1 MTPDPLIQQKL
12 NYTFEYPVAF
22 TEDVFDPEN
31 PLLAR
36 TLDRLDENRVHR
48 AMVFIDSNV
57 ADLLPQ
63 ITQHIIQYFEAYSD
77 DIELAEEPRV
87 IPGGEI
93 IKNDI
98 EVVGPLISA
107 MVDAHLCRHSFVIII
122 GGGAVLDTVGFAAA
136 LAHRGIRTV
145 RIPTTLF
152 AQINAGVG
160 VKTGINFDGHKN
172 CAGAFSPPFAVIND
186 WQFLYSLPERE
197 WLGGVA
203 EAFRLALLL
212 DPEFLDDLCT
222 LAPTLCQ
229 RRSED
234 IQHVVQ
240 RSASLCLS
248 QIASQSDPFESV
260 PGNTLDFGRW
270 SAHKLEMLSNCEIS
284 HGEAIAVAVL
294 LDCLYSVEQGWFPE
308 SDFDRLCTAFAQLGL
323 PFWFAEMDLV
333 GEDGN
338 PEIFHGIP
346 DFQEHKGGML
356 CIPFPSGIGSSRV
369 EHIVD
374 LAVMEQA
381 LQRLKA
387 LASSGVE
394 LHSR

>member
-1 MTPDPLIQQKL
+1 MTPDPQIQQKL
-12 NYTFEYPVAF
+12 SYNFDYPVAF

-48 AMVFIDSNV
+48 AMVFIDSSV

-63 ITQHIIQYFEAYSD
+63 ITQHIIQYFDAYSD

-107 MVDAHLCRHSFVIII
+107 MVDAHLCRHSFAIII

-136 LAHRGIRTV
+136 LTHLGIRTV
-145 RIPTTLF
+145 RIPTSLF
-152 AQINAGVG
+152 AQINAGLG
-160 VKTGINFDGHKN
+160 VKTGINFDNRKN
-172 CAGAFSPPFAVIND
+172 CAGVFAPPFAVIND

-203 EAFRLALLL
+203 EAFRLALLF
-212 DPEFLDDLCT
+212 DPEFFDELCSLAST
-222 LAPTLCQ
+222 LSQ

-234 IQHVVQ
+234 IQHIVQ
-240 RSASLCLS
+240 RGASITLAR
-248 QIASQSDPFESV
+248 IAAQNDPFEST
-260 PGNTLDFGRW
+260 PGNPLDFALW
-270 SAHKLEMLSNCEIS
+270 AAHKLEMLSQCEIS
-284 HGEAIAVAVL
+284 HGEAVAVGVL
-294 LDCLYSVEQGWFPE
+294 LDSLYAVEQGWFPE
-308 SDFDRLCTAFAQLGL
+308 AEFERLSTAFSQLGL
-323 PFWFAEMDLV
+323 PFWFAELDLV
-333 GEDGN
+333 GDDGN

-356 CIPFPSGIGSSRV
+356 CIPFPSGIGSVRI
-369 EHIVD
+369 EHLID
-374 LAVMEQA
+374 LSVMEQA
-381 LQRLKA
+381 LQRLKT
-387 LASSGVE
+387 LAASGVE
-394 LHSR
+394 LHH